1 MKGKRVLSLILV
13 AVLVMLGTA
22 GCKKDGT
29 STSGNDVE
37 EGTDGKVTIKYWV
50 PFASN
55 QYIQSLNESEMY
67 KELEERTGVHVDFTH
82 PAEGEEMEQ
91 FNLMLNSKEL
101 PDVIQS
107 YADYYK
113 GGVEKGIKDGV
124 YLRLN
129 ELIDEH
135 APNFKKLLEE
145 DPELARQIMTDEGD
159 IYAFPVV
166 SIDTDEPAWWGPV
179 FRGDWLEELD
189 LEIPTTLDEWYNVL
203 TQFKEKKNAKAPLVF
218 SSRGIDPYGTII
230 SAFDIG
236 ESFYKKDNVVKYG
249 PIEPEFKEYL
259 TTMNKW
265 YNEGLIDK
273 DFPTRDS
280 NGKATLITSGD
291 TGAYITEYSLVDK
304 YQAAIAAT
312 DPKAKFVA
320 AVQPSLKAGEN
331 VNYRVTNERNGGY
344 EAVITSSCKNPEAVV
359 KWFDYAYSEDGFM
372 LFNYGIEGKSYN
384 MVDGKPQFTELMT
397 DNPEGLDFWT
407 VCNKYKL
414 DIGPYLRDY
423 KAVPGFTDIDLDCME
438 QWTKAGTENVLPPI
452 KLTPE
457 ERETYS
463 DIMSDVSTFKDEMI
477 LKFIVGELPLSEFDN
492 YVEQIEAL
500 GIEKVIDIHQDA
512 LDRYNNR
519 KTN

>member
-13 AVLVMLGTA
+13 VMLIMLSMV
-22 GCKKDGT
+22 GCKKNET
-29 STSGNDVE
+29 STSGQDVE
-37 EGTDGKVTIKYWV
+37 GGADGKVTIKYWV

-67 KELEERTGVHVDFTH
+67 KELEERTGVHVKFIH
-82 PAEGEEMEQ
+82 PAEGEEIEQ

-101 PDVIQS
+101 PDVIQT
-107 YADYYK
+107 YAGQYK
-113 GGVEKGIKDGV
+113 GGMDKAIEDGV

-129 ELIDEH
+129 ELIDQH

-145 DPELARQIMTDEGD
+145 DPELARQTMTDKEN
-159 IYAFPVV
+159 IYAFPLVG
-166 SIDTDEPAWWGPV
+166 IDPDEPAWWGPV

-189 LEIPTTLDEWYNVL
+189 LEIPNTIDEWYNVL
-203 TQFKEKKNAKAPLVF
+203 TQFKKKKNAKAPLVF

-236 ESFYKKDNVVKYG
+236 PSFYKKDNVVKYG
-249 PIEPEFKEYL
+249 PMEPGFKEYL
-259 TTMNKW
+259 ATMNKW
-265 YNEGLIDK
+265 YNEDLIDK

-280 NGKATLITSGD
+280 NGRATLITSGD
-291 TGAYITEYSLVDK
+291 AGAYISEYAVVDK

-312 DPKAKFVA
+312 DPNAKFIA
-320 AVQPSLKAGEN
+320 AIQPSLKLGEK
-331 VNYRVTNERNGGY
+331 VNYRVVNERNGGY

-359 KWFDYAYSEDGFM
+359 KWLDYAYSQEGFM

-384 MVDGKPQFTELMT
+384 MVDGEPQFADLLTN
-397 DNPEGLDFWT
+397 NPDGLDFWT

-414 DIGPYLRDY
+414 EVGPYLRDY

-438 QWTKAGTENVLPPI
+438 QWTKAGTDHVIPPVNF
-452 KLTPE
+452 TPE
-457 ERETYS
+457 ESEIYS
-463 DIMSDVSTFKDEMI
+463 AIMGDVATFKDEMV
-477 LKFIVGELPLSEFDN
+477 LKFIVGEIPLSEFDN
-492 YVEQIEAL
+492 YVEQLKAL
-500 GIEKVIDIHQDA
+500 EIEKVIDIYQEA
-512 LDRYNNR
+512 LNRYNNR